1 MNIIFVTSKRYES
14 FGTIEADDN
23 VSNYLT
29 YIFNRYGK
37 ENIMKHEIF
46 LYHDNDFRV
55 GVTIMQPDVK
65 EHTAQETQNLIKV

>member
-65 EHTAQETQNLIKV
+65 EHTAQETLKFK